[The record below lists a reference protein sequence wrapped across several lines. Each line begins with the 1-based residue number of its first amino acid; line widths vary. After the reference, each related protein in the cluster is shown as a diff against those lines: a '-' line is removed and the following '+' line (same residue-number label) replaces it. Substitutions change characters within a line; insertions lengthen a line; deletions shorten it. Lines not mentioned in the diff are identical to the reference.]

1 MRLAKRRYTN
11 VWAVG
16 LSHEIVFIP
25 SAEGVIELE
34 GNTGDCGSGCE
45 AGTGLGGVKGHGTHE
60 EDGPVTW
67 ETLRSPQLSLGDAER
82 RSMTPTLDA

>member
-1 MRLAKRRYTN
+1 MRSAKRRYAN

-25 SAEGVIELE
+25 SAECVIEHE
-34 GNTGDCGSGCE
+34 GSTEVCVSGCE
-45 AGTGLGGVKGHGTHE
+45 ADVGLGGVIGHGTHE

-67 ETLRSPQLSLGDAER
+67 ETLVSPQ
-82 RSMTPTLDA
+82 